1 MFTIEM
7 LPGGPGDC
15 LWIEYG
21 KPTTPRRILIDGG
34 ASAGAQS
41 ALRKRIRDLGA
52 AAHFELM
59 IVTHIDDD
67 HIDGIL
73 GLLRDTSSQATFG
86 EVWFNDRV
94 DHAGAAGPVSVTQGN
109 ELSKML
115 LAQGQPWNV
124 TFGGH
129 GVAVPP
135 TGTLPR
141 LKLAGNMRVTLLS
154 PGTAELKD
162 LRDNWPVAVA
172 GTALAGPDSPPLP
185 PGIAAVRICPPQNL
199 AGNLAQIA
207 ARSFHEETTETNASS
222 IAILL
227 EYYGRRLLLGAD
239 GRADVLARGLRRLAA
254 QRHEAPFRID
264 AYKVAHHGSEN
275 NTSVDL
281 LSTID
286 CGTYLFSTNG
296 GSGFCH
302 PHEETIAR
310 IVLNRPKAVL
320 HFNTESDAS
329 RPWRDPALIAEG
341 GGYLP
346 VYPADRIHQA
356 IPIRRS

>member
-21 KPTTPRRILIDGG
+21 KPAAPRRILVDGG

-41 ALRKRIRDLGA
+41 AMRKRVRALGA
-52 AAHFELM
+52 AARFELL
-59 IVTHIDDD
+59 IVTHVDDD

-73 GLLRDTSSQATFG
+73 GLLRDSSSQATFG

-94 DHAGAAGPVSVTQGN
+94 DHTGAAGPVSVTQGN
-109 ELSKML
+109 ELSKL
-115 LAQGQPWNV
+115 LLGQHQPWNV

-129 GVAVPP
+129 GVVIQTSGP
-135 TGTLPR
+135 LPR
-141 LKLAGNMRVTLLS
+141 LDLAGNMRVTLLS
-154 PGTAELKD
+154 PGMAELKA
-162 LRDNWPVAVA
+162 LRDNWPAAVA
-172 GTALAGPDSPPLP
+172 GTALAGPDSPPVQ
-185 PGIAAVRICPPQNL
+185 PGIAAVRVCPPQNL
-199 AGNLAQIA
+199 VGNLPQIA

-227 EYYGRRLLLGAD
+227 ESYSRRLLLGAD
-239 GRADVLARGLRRLAA
+239 ARADVLARGLRRLAVE
-254 QRHEAPFRID
+254 RHEDPFRID

-275 NTSVDL
+275 NTSIDL
-281 LSTID
+281 LSTIR
-286 CGTYLFSTNG
+286 CGTYMFSTDG
-296 GSGFCH
+296 GHGFCH

-310 IVLNRPKAVL
+310 IVLNRPNAVL

-341 GGYLP
+341 GGYRP
-346 VYPADRIHQA
+346 VYPVDRTDQA
-356 IPIRRS
+356 IPVRKS